1 VDMITAVI
9 LVWTMIVLL
18 WALAEA
24 VERLPRS

>member
-1 VDMITAVI
+1 MDMITAVI